1 MRSPIEH
8 LLADLSNDAT
18 IVTVHDAHPLALG
31 WLGSVHG
38 HRCEA
43 LGVDRFGQ
51 AGNIAG
57 LYAEYGIDSE
67 AVVDAVADVI
77 VQQAGVGSPGSVSV

>member
-1 MRSPIEH
+1 M
-8 LLADLSNDAT
+8 
-18 IVTVHDAHPLALG
+18 TVHDSHPLALG

-38 HRCEA
+38 QKCEA

-51 AGNIAG
+51 AGNISD

-67 AVVDAVADVI
+67 AVVSAVADII
-77 VQQAGVGSPGSVSV
+77 VQQAGLLSVSEQMSG